1 MALFSHLLICALW
14 GFLMNYTLAADSM
27 SISDHHGAL
36 LVKNGKQTS
45 CEIALI
51 DNRAGFVAATC
62 VVDGSG
68 NLDTNSRYEIYIDDG
83 DNEKPKNAP
92 IVSSSIR
99 VHPQFKMSNFANNIA
114 IVQFSVDV
122 KDSWSIKVAVDH
134 GSWSSS
140 LYVRRYMANKNAMRW
155 AKPKTSRSSLTR
167 PECAASSGLYASN
180 YFDFRCSSDTAGTM
194 VGSQCGVPYGTVY
207 GQVNDRLAI
216 GGIYSHSVAEGDSI
230 CSSGRVVH
238 YYLYLSNY
246 LAFAQNVLG
255 RGVLT
260 LSTGNFAVNS
270 DAWYAME
277 PESFATPSGTRILG
291 GNAFN
296 RASGETMVTAT
307 GAAQPEANQQNN
319 NDSDNQDPPNNDQP
333 DNNDSTNNGGQVAS
347 SAAQNPQPTSNA
359 PSNNQAT
366 TTTTTTP
373 NNSSPTS
380 NSNAQASTTTNA
392 SEQSNDNTSSDAS
405 PSSKDDTSEGQL
417 ASGSSDHKI
426 NNGDSLNEGNKEVA
440 DSSNDLSANSAD
452 SSDSSELEASATK
465 GSKKLSGGQVAG
477 IVIGVLLFCILAA
490 VGGFYG
496 MRWYRE
502 LRIKKW
508 SPDAVRQILESHIV
522 DNETGNSPSTK
533 FELPS
538 YRNHRGTMFV
548 DAGPNSHD

>member
-1 MALFSHLLICALW
+1 
-14 GFLMNYTLAADSM
+14 MNYALAADM
-27 SISDHHGAL
+27 SISSHHGAL

-51 DNRAGFVAATC
+51 DNRAGFVAANC
-62 VVDGSG
+62 VVDGNG
-68 NLDTNSRYEIYIDDG
+68 NLDTNARYEIYTDDG
-83 DNEKPKNAP
+83 DNESPKSAP
-92 IVSSSIR
+92 IISSSIK

-114 IVQFSVDV
+114 VVQFSVDV
-122 KDSWSIKVAVDH
+122 KDWSNKVAVDH
-134 GSWSSS
+134 GSWASS

-155 AKPKTSRSSLTR
+155 AKPKTGRSLSTR

-180 YFDFRCSSDTAGTM
+180 YFDFSCSSDAAGTM

-207 GQVNDRLAI
+207 GQVNDQMAI

-230 CSSGRVVH
+230 CSPGRVVH

-255 RGVLT
+255 RGVPT

-296 RASGETMVTAT
+296 RANGEAMLTAT
-307 GAAQPEANQQNN
+307 EEAQSENNQQND
-319 NDSDNQDPPNNDQP
+319 NDSGNQDPPNNDQP
-333 DNNDSTNNGGQVAS
+333 DNNDPPSNNDQPTS
-347 SAAQNPQPTSNA
+347 SAARNPQPTSDASN
-359 PSNNQAT
+359 NNQAST
-366 TTTTTTP
+366 TS
-373 NNSSPTS
+373 NSSNSSSSTS
-380 NSNAQASTTTNA
+380 NSNDQASTTTNA
-392 SEQSNDNTSSDAS
+392 SDQSNDNEDSDAS
-405 PSSKDDTSEGQL
+405 ASNKDDTNNEQL
-417 ASGSSDHKI
+417 ASGSSDHKN
-426 NNGDSLNEGNKEVA
+426 NNGDSLNEGNKEAADSNDDSTANDA
-440 DSSNDLSANSAD
+440 DSSN
-452 SSDSSELEASATK
+452 SSETDASSAK
-465 GSKKLSGGQVAG
+465 SSKKLSGGQVAG

-490 VGGFYG
+490 VGGIYG

-502 LRIKKW
+502 FRIKKW

-522 DNETGNSPSTK
+522 DNEAGNTPSTK

-548 DAGPNSHD
+548 DAGPHSHD